1 MCLVINYKYTPTNK
15 VWDGVF
21 TNHLVCPSVDQ
32 CSSKKET
39 LKVFTSHT
47 DCWWPEGVS
56 WFWSK
61 ILWHAPSH
69 RKEKLHN
76 TCPAYT
82 FSWRNIWSF
91 YFTQR
96 LLTTRWCDLIQG
108 HLGKFR
114 VTGRNS
120 ALFVCGLF
128 LSYGD
133 TFEVSTSH
141 EDCLTYQRPEVVSWE
156 FGQRLFRHPQGH
168 CKKCKFL
175 PRPYLVM
182 EWNVMEY
189 D

>member
-21 TNHLVCPSVDQ
+21 MNHLVCPSVDQ
-32 CSSKKET
+32 SSYKKET

-61 ILWHAPSH
+61 VLGHAPSH

-96 LLTTRWCDLIQG
+96 LLTTRGSVMVWFKVIWASLEPLEGTVHNSCVVYSFLMEI
-108 HLGKFR
+108 HL
-114 VTGRNS
+114 
-120 ALFVCGLF
+120 
-128 LSYGD
+128 
-133 TFEVSTSH
+133 
-141 EDCLTYQRPEVVSWE
+141 
-156 FGQRLFRHPQGH
+156 
-168 CKKCKFL
+168 KFL
-175 PRPYLVM
+175 LHTKIAWPTKDLRLCLESLAKGYLDTLRVIVK
-182 EWNVMEY
+182 NANFCLGHIL
-189 D
+189 